1 MYGYIY
7 MTTNLINGKMYI
19 GQKKSTNFLKERY
32 LGSGSLL
39 RKAVKKYGKENFKV
53 EMLCECDSK
62 EELDEMEIYFIKQ
75 FDAKNNDNFYNLT
88 PGGESGVGGPKFK
101 GHKHTEESKK
111 KISEGNKGANNK
123 FFGKHHNEET
133 KKIMREKAKKR
144 KPVSQETREKLSKI
158 HKGVKFT
165 EEHKRK
171 ISEAQKG
178 QNGNNYGK
186 KLSKE
191 TKSKI
196 SNTVS
201 NQIWMNDGNRS
212 YRINKE
218 LVDEYIKKGFLL
230 GRLSFKKGSTT
241 IES

>member
-39 RKAVKKYGKENFKV
+39 RKAIKKYGKENFKV

-75 FDAKNNDNFYNLT
+75 FNAKDSDDFYNLA
-88 PGGESGVGGPKFK
+88 PDGESGVGGPKFK
-101 GHKHTEESKK
+101 GHKHTDESKK
-111 KISEGNKGANNK
+111 KISEGNKGINNK
-123 FFGKHHNEET
+123 FFGKHHSEET
-133 KKIMREKAKKR
+133 KRIMKEKAKNR
-144 KPVSQETREKLSKI
+144 KPVSNETREKLSKI
-158 HKGVKFT
+158 HKGIKFT
-165 EEHKRK
+165 EDHKRK

-178 QNGNNYGK
+178 SKGNNYGK
-186 KLSKE
+186 KLPDDV
-191 TKSKI
+191 KSKI
-196 SNTVS
+196 SNTMS
-201 NQIWMNDGNRS
+201 NQVWMNDGNRS

-218 LVDEYIKKGFLL
+218 LVYEYIEKGFIL